1 MKDLKHRDRTELT
14 PRELEMLDLQK
25 QGLTYD
31 QISQELG
38 ISIGTIK
45 AHILSANLRLRAK
58 DYLHD
63 DAKTE

>member
-1 MKDLKHRDRTELT
+1 MEELKHRDRTELT
-14 PRELEMLDLQK
+14 PRETEMLELQK
-25 QGLTYD
+25 RGLTYD

-58 DYLHD
+58 DYLHYD
-63 DAKTE
+63 TKTE